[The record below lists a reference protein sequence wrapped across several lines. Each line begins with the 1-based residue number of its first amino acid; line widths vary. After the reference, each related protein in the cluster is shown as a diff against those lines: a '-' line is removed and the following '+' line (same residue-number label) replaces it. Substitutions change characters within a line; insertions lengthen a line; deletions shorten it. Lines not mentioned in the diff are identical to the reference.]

1 MREVPVLW
9 KGGES
14 LDTLSQSQVLEILDR
29 VMKDIT
35 NRIVTIQSSDK
46 TPPLCPNDSCTVYT
60 TFEGGYRA
68 TLTLCVDSNLLLH
81 LAQTS
86 MQEENVS
93 AEDLE
98 DFAKEYFNVICG
110 QVAARLFQAAH
121 ISSRFQIPTFETGCY
136 TPEETSQELVL
147 NYTSNRNEGAQLIHK
162 APSEEQNI
170 SDHTTKE

>member
-1 MREVPVLW
+1 MREIPVLW

-98 DFAKEYFNVICG
+98 DFAKEYFNVIC
-110 QVAARLFQAAH
+110 A
-121 ISSRFQIPTFETGCY
+121 TFETGCY

>member
-1 MREVPVLW
+1 M
-9 KGGES
+9 
-14 LDTLSQSQVLEILDR
+14 DTLSQSEVLEILDR

-35 NRIVTIQSSDK
+35 NRLDTIQRSNQ
-46 TPPLCPNDSCTVYT
+46 TPTLGPNDSCTVCT

-68 TLTLCVDSNLLLH
+68 TLTLCVDTNFLIH
-81 LAQTS
+81 LAQRS